1 MSAIIGVVFNG
12 RGTNCVPIK
21 CGANH
26 GWVNRE
32 HGDIGN
38 ETSVSADEE
47 EKNVPHFDGY
57 REREIEIMLHPVNHS
72 FVVVM

>member
-1 MSAIIGVVFNG
+1 MSAIIGGVFNG

-26 GWVNRE
+26 GSWVNRE

-57 REREIEIMLHPVNHS
+57 RERER
-72 FVVVM
+72 